1 MNQLEFKGKVAL
13 VTGASRGIGR
23 AIAIEL
29 AKNGAAISI
38 NYNSDIKAAKETQ
51 KLVNKTGVKSEVF
64 KADVSKQKDIKNL
77 IKNTEKKLGP
87 IDLLVTNAGIAMLSK
102 NPLELDY
109 DIWKK
114 TMATNVDG
122 TLLPIKE
129 VLPGMI
135 KRKFGRIVCI
145 SSVAGLGM
153 RPNMIT
159 YGTSKAAV
167 IALVRN
173 LAAAVSPHVRINSV
187 APGLIETDMIQAL
200 DKKARKTI
208 VETTPLKRIGKP
220 KDIANTVCYLLSEK
234 SDFTT
239 GQTLVTD
246 GGRIPLPEYNK
257 GCKCFKYQIFFIISV
272 VISSML

>member
-23 AIAIEL
+23 AIAIQL
-29 AKNGAAISI
+29 AKNGASIAI
-38 NYNSDIKAAKETQ
+38 NYHSDIKSAKETQ
-51 KLVNKTGVKSEVF
+51 KLVNKTGVKSAIF
-64 KADVSKQKDIKNL
+64 KANVSKEKEVKKL
-77 IKNTEKKLGP
+77 IENTEKKLGN
-87 IDLLVTNAGIAMLSK
+87 IDLLVTNAGIALLSK
-102 NPLELDY
+102 KPLELDY
-109 DIWKK
+109 KVWKE

-135 KRKFGRIVCI
+135 SRKYGRIVCI

-159 YGTSKAAV
+159 YATSKATV

-173 LAAAVSPHVRINSV
+173 LASAIAPYVRINSV
-187 APGLIETDMIQAL
+187 APGLIKTDMIQSL
-200 DKKARKTI
+200 DKKARKNI
-208 VETTPLKRIGKP
+208 IDTTPLQRIGKP
-220 KDIANTVCYLLSEK
+220 EDIANTVYYLLSDK

-246 GGRIPLPEYNK
+246 GGRVPLP
-257 GCKCFKYQIFFIISV
+257 
-272 VISSML
+272 

>member
-1 MNQLEFKGKVAL
+1 MNASEFKGKVAL
-13 VTGASRGIGR
+13 ITGASRGIGR

-29 AKNGAAISI
+29 AKNGASISI
-38 NYNSDIKAAKETQ
+38 NYNSNIKSAKETQ
-51 KLVNKTGVKSEVF
+51 NLVNEMGTKSIIF
-64 KADVSKQKDIKNL
+64 KANISKEKEVKRL
-77 IKNTEKKLGP
+77 IESTESKLGP
-87 IDLLVTNAGIAMLSK
+87 IDLLVTNAGIAKLSK

-109 DIWKK
+109 KVWKE

-129 VLPGMI
+129 VLPGMM

-145 SSVAGLGM
+145 TSVAGIGM

-173 LAAAVSPHVRINSV
+173 LSSAVAPHVRINSV
-187 APGLIETDMIQAL
+187 APGLIETDMIESL
-200 DKKARKTI
+200 DKKARKNI
-208 VETTPLKRIGKP
+208 VENTPLQRIGQTQ
-220 KDIANTVCYLLSEK
+220 DIANTVSYLLSEK

-246 GGRIPLPEYNK
+246 GGRVCLP
-257 GCKCFKYQIFFIISV
+257 
-272 VISSML
+272 

>member
-1 MNQLEFKGKVAL
+1 MNQMEFKGKVAL

-29 AKNGAAISI
+29 AKNGASIAI
-38 NYNSDIKAAKETQ
+38 NYHSDIKSAKETQ
-51 KLVNKTGVKSEVF
+51 KLVNKTGVKSEIF

-145 SSVAGLGM
+145 SSVAGLGL

-173 LAAAVSPHVRINSV
+173 LSSAIAPHVRINSV

-200 DKKARKTI
+200 DKKSRKNI

-220 KDIANTVCYLLSEK
+220 QDIANTVCYLLSEK

-246 GGRIPLPEYNK
+246 GGRVPLP
-257 GCKCFKYQIFFIISV
+257 
-272 VISSML
+272 

>member
-1 MNQLEFKGKVAL
+1 MNEKEFKGKVAL
-13 VTGASRGIGR
+13 ITGASRGIGR

-29 AKNGAAISI
+29 AKNGANIVI
-38 NYNSDIKAAKETQ
+38 NYNSNLKAAKETQ
-51 KLVNKTGVKSEVF
+51 KLVNKTGVKSEII
-64 KADVSKQKDIKNL
+64 KADVSKEKSIKSL
-77 IKNTEKKLGP
+77 IKQTEKTLGS
-87 IDLLVTNAGIAMLSK
+87 IDLLITNAGIALLSK

-109 DIWKK
+109 NIWKK

-135 KRKFGRIVCI
+135 KRKYGRIVCL
-145 SSVAGLGM
+145 SSIAGLGM

-173 LAAAVSPHVRINSV
+173 LSAAVAPYVRINSV
-187 APGLIETDMIQAL
+187 APGLIDTDMIESL
-200 DKKARKTI
+200 DKKTRKTMI
-208 VETTPLKRIGKP
+208 ETTPLKRIGKP
-220 KDIANTVCYLLSEK
+220 QDIANSVCYLLSDR

-239 GQTLVTD
+239 GQTIVSD
-246 GGRIPLPEYNK
+246 GGRVPLP
-257 GCKCFKYQIFFIISV
+257 
-272 VISSML
+272 

>member
-1 MNQLEFKGKVAL
+1 MNQIEFKGKVAL

-29 AKNGAAISI
+29 AKNGASIAI
-38 NYNSDIKAAKETQ
+38 NYHSDIKSAKETQ
-51 KLVNKTGVKSEVF
+51 KLVNKTGVKSEIF

-145 SSVAGLGM
+145 SSVAGLGL

-173 LAAAVSPHVRINSV
+173 LSSAIAPHVRINSV

-200 DKKARKTI
+200 DKKSRKNI

-220 KDIANTVCYLLSEK
+220 QDIANTVCYLLSEK

-246 GGRIPLPEYNK
+246 GGRVPLP
-257 GCKCFKYQIFFIISV
+257 
-272 VISSML
+272 

>member
-1 MNQLEFKGKVAL
+1 MNTNEFKGKVAL
-13 VTGASRGIGR
+13 ITGASRGIGR

-29 AKNGAAISI
+29 AKNGASISI
-38 NYNSDIKAAKETQ
+38 NYNSDIKSAKETQ
-51 KLVNKTGVKSEVF
+51 KLVNKTGVKSEIF
-64 KADVSKQKDIKNL
+64 KADVSKQKDVKTL

-87 IDLLVTNAGIAMLSK
+87 IDLLVTNAGIALLSK
-102 NPLELDY
+102 NLLELDY
-109 DIWKK
+109 DVWKK

-145 SSVAGLGM
+145 SSIAGLGM

-173 LAAAVSPHVRINSV
+173 LAAAVAPHVRINSV
-187 APGLIETDMIQAL
+187 APGLIETDMIQSL
-200 DKKARKTI
+200 DKKVRKTM
-208 VETTPLKRIGKP
+208 VETTPLQRIGNP
-220 KDIANTVCYLLSEK
+220 QDIANTVCYLLSDK

-246 GGRIPLPEYNK
+246 GGRVPLP
-257 GCKCFKYQIFFIISV
+257 
-272 VISSML
+272 

>member
-1 MNQLEFKGKVAL
+1 MNTNEFKGKVAL
-13 VTGASRGIGR
+13 ITGASRGIGR

-29 AKNGAAISI
+29 AKNGASISI
-38 NYNSDIKAAKETQ
+38 NYNSDIKSAKETQ
-51 KLVNKTGVKSEVF
+51 KLVNKTGVKSEIF
-64 KADVSKQKDIKNL
+64 KADVSKQKDVKTL

-87 IDLLVTNAGIAMLSK
+87 IDLLVTNAGIALLSK
-102 NPLELDY
+102 SLLELDY
-109 DIWKK
+109 DVWKK

-173 LAAAVSPHVRINSV
+173 LSAAVAPHVRINSV
-187 APGLIETDMIQAL
+187 APGLIETDMIQSL
-200 DKKARKTI
+200 DKKVRKTI
-208 VETTPLKRIGKP
+208 VETTPLQRIGKP
-220 KDIANTVCYLLSEK
+220 QDIANTVCYLLSDK

-246 GGRIPLPEYNK
+246 GGRVPLP
-257 GCKCFKYQIFFIISV
+257 
-272 VISSML
+272 

>member
-29 AKNGAAISI
+29 AKNGASIAI
-38 NYNSDIKAAKETQ
+38 NYHSDIKSAKETQ
-51 KLVNKTGVKSEVF
+51 KLVNKTGVKSEIF

-87 IDLLVTNAGIAMLSK
+87 IDLLVTNAGIATLSK

-135 KRKFGRIVCI
+135 KRKFGRNYRF
-145 SSVAGLGM
+145 GWKNG
-153 RPNMIT
+153 T
-159 YGTSKAAV
+159 Y
-167 IALVRN
+167 
-173 LAAAVSPHVRINSV
+173 
-187 APGLIETDMIQAL
+187 
-200 DKKARKTI
+200 
-208 VETTPLKRIGKP
+208 
-220 KDIANTVCYLLSEK
+220 Y
-234 SDFTT
+234 
-239 GQTLVTD
+239 
-246 GGRIPLPEYNK
+246 
-257 GCKCFKYQIFFIISV
+257 
-272 VISSML
+272 

>member
-1 MNQLEFKGKVAL
+1 MNTNEFKGKVAL
-13 VTGASRGIGR
+13 ITGASRGIGR

-29 AKNGAAISI
+29 AKNGASISI
-38 NYNSDIKAAKETQ
+38 NYNSDIKSAKETQ
-51 KLVNKTGVKSEVF
+51 KLVNKTGVKSEIF
-64 KADVSKQKDIKNL
+64 KADVSKQKDVKTL

-87 IDLLVTNAGIAMLSK
+87 IDLLVTNAGIALLSK
-102 NPLELDY
+102 NLLELDY
-109 DIWKK
+109 DVWKK

-145 SSVAGLGM
+145 SSIAGLGM

-173 LAAAVSPHVRINSV
+173 LSAAVAPHVRINSV
-187 APGLIETDMIQAL
+187 APGLIETDMIQSL
-200 DKKARKTI
+200 DKKVRKTM
-208 VETTPLKRIGKP
+208 VETTPLQRIGKP
-220 KDIANTVCYLLSEK
+220 QDIANTVCYLLSDK

-246 GGRIPLPEYNK
+246 GGRVPLP
-257 GCKCFKYQIFFIISV
+257 
-272 VISSML
+272 

>member
-1 MNQLEFKGKVAL
+1 MNQMEFKGKVAL

-38 NYNSDIKAAKETQ
+38 NYNSDIKSAKETQ
-51 KLVNKTGVKSEVF
+51 KLVNKTGVKSEIF

-87 IDLLVTNAGIAMLSK
+87 IDLLVTNAGIAMVSK

-173 LAAAVSPHVRINSV
+173 LSSAIAPHVRINSV

-200 DKKARKTI
+200 DKKTRKNI

-246 GGRIPLPEYNK
+246 GGRIPLP
-257 GCKCFKYQIFFIISV
+257 
-272 VISSML
+272 